1 LYDDILFLVDGIVA
15 TGAGAFH
22 AGGSSQIDL
31 ASQDFNQS
39 QSQPENESQNDPQLP
54 VTPVRRPD
62 HGRTSTEREEVCLDS
77 VYDVLSIL
85 IEFKDTPSTMI

>member
-31 ASQDFNQS
+31 ASQDFDQS
-39 QSQPENESQNDPQLP
+39 QSQPENESQNNSQLP
-54 VTPVRRPD
+54 VTPVRRSD
-62 HGRTSTEREEVCLDS
+62 HGRTSAEREKVRLDS
-77 VYDVLSIL
+77 VYDALSIL
-85 IEFKDTPSTMI
+85 IGFKDTCQR